1 MRKYVNEERNY
12 RVEDWQLCL
21 EPLLDIVVVV
31 LVVYSSD
38 RN

>member
-1 MRKYVNEERNY
+1 MRKYVNEERIY
-12 RVEDWQLCL
+12 RVEDWQLAL